1 MLAIGQDGL
10 NDATGSQSADHGS
23 GIERRHSRVAD
34 EQYVAAKEV
43 LIEKIRAGDQSSTDE
58 NRIAAT
64 SKFDFVGIHVRQ
76 HPHAVGRAQLQE
88 YTVASLCRL
97 GR

>member
-1 MLAIGQDGL
+1 
-10 NDATGSQSADHGS
+10 
-23 GIERRHSRVAD
+23 
-34 EQYVAAKEV
+34 
-43 LIEKIRAGDQSSTDE
+43 
-58 NRIAAT
+58 
-64 SKFDFVGIHVRQ
+64 VRQ